1 VSPLLERARRA
12 VLHLRP
18 EEVATLL
25 FFVPM
30 AWALGAMAATP
41 STPATPGDPAVGYP
55 GSGQRLAAL
64 LLVTGAMLAVARWNP
79 RWRLLRDAMPFVF
92 CASIYASLHDMI
104 RFFHAPDLTAALHRW
119 DVALFGVEPTIWAQR
134 FNHPALTDIFTVC
147 YWSFY
152 ILPPVLGLLLYLRD
166 DREAF
171 RSTMVS
177 VVLCLYAG
185 YIGYVALPASA
196 PRLAIPDAYTA
207 PLQGYVPLLDQT
219 RAAVKAIPLTAHGA
233 FPSLH
238 CGVMLLSIILAW
250 RFHRW
255 YFWIQLPLGTGL
267 VLGTI
272 YLRHHWVVDIL
283 AGFALALAM
292 YPAGIRI
299 EAWWG
304 RMRRRWLPG
313 PEWAEGHKPRNGN
326 GLRPS
331 ARPPVGDGAE
341 PRYTTGP
348 TVSR

>member
-1 VSPLLERARRA
+1 MSPLLHRVRRTI
-12 VLHLRP
+12 LRLRP
-18 EEVATLL
+18 EELATLL
-25 FFVPM
+25 FFIPI
-30 AWALGAMAATP
+30 AWALAAMAATP
-41 STPATPGDPAVGYP
+41 SAPATAEEAASGYP
-55 GSGQRLAAL
+55 AAGARLAVTL
-64 LLVTGAMLAVARWNP
+64 LLAAAMLVVARWNP
-79 RWRLLRDAMPFVF
+79 RWRLLRDAMPFLF

-104 RFFHAPDLTAALHRW
+104 RFFHAPDITAALHRW
-119 DVALFGVEPTIWAQR
+119 DLALFGVEPTVWAER
-134 FNHPALTDIFTVC
+134 FIHPALTDFFTVC

-152 ILPPVLGLLLYLRD
+152 VLPPVLGLLLYLRD
-166 DREAF
+166 DYEAF

-177 VVLCLYAG
+177 VVLCLYLGYVG
-185 YIGYVALPASA
+185 YIALPASA
-196 PRLAIPDAYTA
+196 PRLAIPEAYAA
-207 PLQGYVPLLDQT
+207 PLQGYVALLDQT

-292 YPAGIRI
+292 YWTGWRI
-299 EAWWG
+299 EAWWV

-313 PEWAEGHKPRNGN
+313 PDWAEEHKSLKDR
-326 GLRPS
+326 GLRSSTRGPIGG
-331 ARPPVGDGAE
+331 RPE

-348 TVSR
+348 TQNR